1 MDIVY
6 GQEDYHPSVPYRS
19 ETVLTA
25 SMENVL
31 LMTRCVGVTILTTQP
46 QAGGSISLSMIY
58 GDTYLNESIKY
69 NVKWIVFC
77 RK

>member
-6 GQEDYHPSVPYRS
+6 GQKDSHPSAPCRS
-19 ETVLTA
+19 ETALTA

-31 LMTRCVGVTILTTQP
+31 LMMRCVGVTILTTQP

-58 GDTYLNESIKY
+58 EDAYLNKSIKC
-69 NVKWIVFC
+69 NVK
-77 RK
+77 